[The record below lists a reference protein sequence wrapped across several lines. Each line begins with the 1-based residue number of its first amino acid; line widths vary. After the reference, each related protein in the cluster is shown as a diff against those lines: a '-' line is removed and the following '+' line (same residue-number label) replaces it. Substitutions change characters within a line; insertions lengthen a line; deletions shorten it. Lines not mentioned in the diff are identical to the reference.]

1 MPTKHIDAGSWKTV
15 ESLTLKA
22 VGLSGKLIKETDM
35 IRLLIAKGAGVVT
48 DEELR
53 NINGFIPRYGVLS
66 WALDGSIED
75 LGTVSPD
82 VFAECAATNGP
93 FMIGVYGQTA
103 TGKSNFK
110 DRLFACLPD
119 SFKENLTIFDPERPI
134 SDEER
139 INLFSIFFEEKKSVI
154 FVEHSDNSSRLI
166 TRCVN
171 AMVNS
176 KINFFFVGDVGEKRK
191 TMVDKLTHVMRQ
203 PATFGY
209 IGKNRDE

>member
-53 NINGFIPRYGVLS
+53 NINGFTPRYGVLS
-66 WALDGSIED
+66 WALDGSIND
-75 LGTVSPD
+75 LGTISPEA
-82 VFAECAATNGP
+82 FAEHVATNEP

-110 DRLFACLPD
+110 DRLLACLPD
-119 SFKENLTIFDPERPI
+119 ELKVNLSVFDPERQI
-134 SDEER
+134 SEEER
-139 INLFSIFFEEKKSVI
+139 IKLFSTFFEDKKSVI
-154 FVEHSDNSSRLI
+154 FVEHAKNSSSMI
-166 TRCVN
+166 TNCVN
-171 AMVNS
+171 AMANSEVNF
-176 KINFFFVGDVGEKRK
+176 IFAGEEGEKRR
-191 TMVDKLTHVMRQ
+191 TMVDKLAQVMRQ
-203 PATFGY
+203 PATLGY
-209 IGKNRDE
+209 IGKNKE